1 MSLQQVES
9 SDSSQRSCNK
19 FLDTSP
25 RFVRLSRFTGSDVTD
40 TSQDTVYRLRP
51 GIRVIVLHVSR
62 QSVLRKQ
69 CYMNFVQVFIYIRWV
84 RKQTASASATRPILL
99 DFNSDKTSK
108 I

>member
-1 MSLQQVES
+1 LSLQQVES

-51 GIRVIVLHVSR
+51 GTRNCTTCFKTERIKKAVLYEFR
-62 QSVLRKQ
+62 PGLYLYSVG
-69 CYMNFVQVFIYIRWV
+69 
-84 RKQTASASATRPILL
+84 
-99 DFNSDKTSK
+99 
-108 I
+108 